1 MQNNTSNLQRTARSR
16 PVSHHGPPKS
26 AAQQSPSRKV
36 FNCIIDDTA
45 LVAGVKKS
53 TRNGVRQWVKNGQ
66 IRLFVPLHALEQL
79 SRQKNASTRHGE
91 DVRDTLEWLDHATT
105 TYPHTIRLQGA
116 DETYERWEEVE
127 RFTVPRSLF
136 SEHDHVE
143 ADQEQEGTG
152 LEEDTAT
159 KLTLTE
165 RGRKASISSMNTA
178 SSTSVARSSV
188 RSTPSMSPESPPTS
202 PAKAYTA
209 TMTTE
214 LSSGASQASGS
225 TAVPVRLRPLFNY
238 ILWRIHQELDPVAA
252 LETFIFLCNDPIKV
266 HAAKGFDIRCKRL
279 EQLRDA
285 VGREERDVRN
295 RLSVTSKEAL
305 LAASPVQKSPPK
317 APAAMLSPQPTTAVI
332 DPDAF
337 TRTVQP
343 VVAKPAFTKAP
354 QSPRA
359 GFVAPAARGGP
370 VGTLTNNLRGNS
382 MRGRGNIT
390 HTGASRVTVAPV
402 RGGLSRGGPVALP
415 NGAQID
421 PNSFERPRGG
431 FAGGRG
437 AANGARKLWVPT

>member
-1 MQNNTSNLQRTARSR
+1 MQNGSSNLQRAARSR

-26 AAQQSPSRKV
+26 AAQQSPSRKI

-105 TYPHTIRLQGA
+105 NYPHTIRLQGA

-136 SEHDHVE
+136 SEHDHVA
-143 ADQEQEGTG
+143 ADQEQDVSA
-152 LEEDTAT
+152 LEEDIAT
-159 KLTLTE
+159 ELTLTE

-178 SSTSVARSSV
+178 SSTSAARSSV
-188 RSTPSMSPESPPTS
+188 QSARSSMSPVSPPTS
-202 PAKAYTA
+202 PAKAYTTAA
-209 TMTTE
+209 TE
-214 LSSGASQASGS
+214 ASTGGSQGSGS

-266 HAAKGFDIRCKRL
+266 NAAKGFDIRCKRL

-317 APAAMLSPQPTTAVI
+317 APAAMLSPTTAVI

-343 VVAKPAFTKAP
+343 VVPKPAFTKAP

-359 GFVAPAARGGP
+359 GFVAPSARGGP
-370 VGTLTNNLRGNS
+370 VGAPTSNLRGTS
-382 MRGRGNIT
+382 MRGRGNFT
-390 HTGASRVTVAPV
+390 SA
-402 RGGLSRGGPVALP
+402 RGGQSSPMARRGGPVALP

-431 FAGGRG
+431 FTGRG

>member
-1 MQNNTSNLQRTARSR
+1 MQNSTSNLQRTARSR

-26 AAQQSPSRKV
+26 AAQQSPSRKI

-136 SEHDHVE
+136 SENDHV
-143 ADQEQEGTG
+143 DPEQDVSG

-165 RGRKASISSMNTA
+165 RGRKASIGSMNTA
-178 SSTSVARSSV
+178 SSTSAARSSFE
-188 RSTPSMSPESPPTS
+188 STRSMSPTSPPTS
-202 PAKAYTA
+202 PAKAYTTAA
-209 TMTTE
+209 TD
-214 LSSGASQASGS
+214 SSASQGSGS

-295 RLSVTSKEAL
+295 RLSVTSKD
-305 LAASPVQKSPPK
+305 LAGTPKSPPK
-317 APAAMLSPQPTTAVI
+317 APAAMLLPQPTTAVI

-343 VVAKPAFTKAP
+343 VGSKPAFPKAP

-359 GFVAPAARGGP
+359 AFVAPARGGP
-370 VGTLTNNLRGNS
+370 VGASTNTLRGNS

-390 HTGASRVTVAPV
+390 AI
-402 RGGLSRGGPVALP
+402 RGGQTPPMARRGGPVALP
-415 NGAQID
+415 NGNGAQID

-431 FAGGRG
+431 FAGRG